1 MVLTLDQ
8 ELLDGIR
15 QIIRE
20 EISGVKEDISSLKD
34 DVSTLKSDVT
44 SLKTDVSSLM
54 DDVSTLKS
62 DVSSLKT
69 DVSLLKDDVSG
80 LKIDVAGLKSDVAG
94 LKSDVAAM
102 KPQLEENTQM
112 IKTLLARTEANGA
125 KIDQLDNKVAH
136 LQGSEKRQN
145 KLEDELY
152 HHRHKIIIETG
163 EPEFKA
169 S

>member
-1 MVLTLDQ
+1 MDQ

-15 QIIRE
+15 QIVTEVVRE
-20 EISGVKEDISSLKD
+20 EISGLKNDVAILKE
-34 DVSTLKSDVT
+34 
-44 SLKTDVSSLM
+44 
-54 DDVSTLKS
+54 
-62 DVSSLKT
+62 
-69 DVSLLKDDVSG
+69 DVSG
-80 LKIDVAGLKSDVAG
+80 LKNDVAMLKEDVSGLKNDVA
-94 LKSDVAAM
+94 VM
-102 KPQLEENTQM
+102 KPQLEENTQL
-112 IKTLLARTEANGA
+112 IKTLIARTEANGA

-145 KLEDELY
+145 KLEDEFY

>member
-1 MVLTLDQ
+1 MDQ

-15 QIIRE
+15 QIVRE
-20 EISGVKEDISSLKD
+20 EISGVKADVSSLKED
-34 DVSTLKSDVT
+34 VTSLKEDVSSLKEDVTSLKEDVSSLKEDVSTLK
-44 SLKTDVSSLM
+44 
-54 DDVSTLKS
+54 
-62 DVSSLKT
+62 
-69 DVSLLKDDVSG
+69 G
-80 LKIDVAGLKSDVAG
+80 DVAE
-94 LKSDVAAM
+94 M
-102 KPQLEENTQM
+102 KPQLKENTQL

-145 KLEDELY
+145 KLEDEFY